1 VIPNITRG
9 GNMADLLRYLY
20 GPGKANEHTR
30 PHLVASSQHAAT
42 LDKPLGET
50 LRTGDVKLRTDYL
63 EQHRRLHG
71 MVVKRW
77 LNAKG
82 EVVSKVNPNAQRKAA
97 HVWHCSLSLPGP
109 LLTGK
114 QRAAIKRQYEV
125 ASLAEL
131 SDKQWRKTAKRY
143 GVEPPERLTD
153 EQFADVARRFTELM
167 GFNGAEA
174 FRETLAQHTELEK
187 PLTQLKGWDARK
199 ARMNFGAIRWDAV
212 NHGLNSEGL
221 THIHIAADIVAE
233 DGNLWEDVYDAK
245 RAQVAAGIME
255 REFGLRL
262 VDGHRYDRGQ
272 QGYKKGELEH
282 DHRQGRDVGDMVRGT
297 HGVQYIDKSTA
308 HPERGA
314 RRLLERTM
322 RACAVAASDEL
333 DFVRRLRHESVDIKH
348 AEYDR
353 GRGRNLVTGYQVR
366 LADNDSERWFGGGKV
381 AKDLTLPALRAAG
394 NWPRL
399 DGDQVAQW
407 TDVATRTL
415 TPPDYATVIEAETAL
430 AELRQ
435 RLTEV
440 DVTDTVAWAHV
451 ARDVSGMLNAISLR
465 TEPEPGPL
473 ADAAYAIAA
482 TATINR
488 TVGDRRRWLGRAASR
503 SAASA
508 LMAQRPARSS
518 RELMQQVSYM
528 VNQITQMHLLA
539 AQEQRAREVE
549 LRTYDTLQT
558 WLQQHPADLAP
569 ANTGWTDHGPELGGE
584 LTR

>member
-1 VIPNITRG
+1 
-9 GNMADLLRYLY
+9 MAELLHYLY

-30 PHLVASSQHAAT
+30 PRLVASSQHEVT

-50 LRTGDVKLRTDYL
+50 LRSTDLKVRTDYL
-63 EQHRRLHG
+63 EEHRRLNG
-71 MVVKRW
+71 NVVERW

-82 EVVSKVNPNAQRKAA
+82 EVVSKNTPNAQRRAA
-97 HVWHCSLSLPGP
+97 HVWHCSLSLAGP
-109 LLTGK
+109 VLTDK
-114 QRAAIKRQYEV
+114 QRGAIRRQYAV
-125 ASLAEL
+125 KSLAEFT
-131 SDKQWRKTAKRY
+131 DKQWRKIGKRY

-153 EQFADVARRFTELM
+153 EQFGQVARRYAELM
-167 GFNGAEA
+167 GFNGADA
-174 FRETLAQHTELEK
+174 FRDTLAQHAELEK
-187 PLTQLKGWDARK
+187 PLTQLKGWEARK
-199 ARMNFGAIRWDAV
+199 ARMNFGPVRWDAV
-212 NHGLNSEGL
+212 NHDVNSEGL
-221 THIHIAADIVAE
+221 THIHIAADVVGE
-233 DGNLWEDVYDAK
+233 DGNLWEDVYDEK
-245 RAQVAAGIME
+245 RAQIAAGIIE

-262 VDGHRYDRGQ
+262 VDGHQHDRGQ

-282 DHRQGRDVGDMVRGT
+282 DHRQGRDVGDLVRGIN
-297 HGVQYIDKSTA
+297 GVRYIDKSTA
-308 HPERGA
+308 RPERGA
-314 RRLLERTM
+314 RRLLERTL

-333 DFVRRLRHESVDIKH
+333 DFVRRLRHEGVDIKH

-353 GRGRNLVTGYQVR
+353 GRGRNRVTGYQVR
-366 LADNDSERWFGGGKV
+366 LAGEDGERWFGGGKV

-407 TDVATRTL
+407 TDAATRTL
-415 TPPDYATVIEAETAL
+415 TPPSYATVVEAETAL

-440 DVTDTVAWAHV
+440 DVTETVAWAHV

-465 TEPEPGPL
+465 TEPAPGPL

-488 TVGDRRRWLGRAASR
+488 TIGDRRRWLGRAASR

-518 RELMQQVSYM
+518 RELMQQVRYM

-539 AQEQRAREVE
+539 AQEQRARDIE
-549 LRTYDTLQT
+549 LRAYDTLQT
-558 WLQQHPADLAP
+558 WLEQHPAVLAP
-569 ANTGWTDHGPELGGE
+569 AEAGRDDHGPELSGE